1 MIAVGGEFGTLSEIA
16 LALKMGKPVIG
27 LGTWEL
33 GRDDLASDPIVRA
46 ETADAAVTELRQA
59 PPPDTVGPGEGRSG
73 LDPRDGAGGP
83 SSLMVLPVIL
93 LLLATGW
100 TVVAI
105 DVVIESARVG
115 ARELWAF
122 GHLVA
127 TPGLPEGIWIVCA
140 VSATAALAMVTAAAY
155 VRGRRLERRM
165 AAELDESRAEMARR
179 GAGDA
184 ARMRLLSWRVA
195 ELQTLADRLLDER
208 EASGRQPLVV
218 PDAADALPAID

>member
-1 MIAVGGEFGTLSEIA
+1 
-16 LALKMGKPVIG
+16 
-27 LGTWEL
+27 
-33 GRDDLASDPIVRA
+33 
-46 ETADAAVTELRQA
+46 
-59 PPPDTVGPGEGRSG
+59 
-73 LDPRDGAGGP
+73 
-83 SSLMVLPVIL
+83 MVLPVIL

-195 ELQTLADRLLDER
+195 ELQTLVDRLIAER
-208 EASGRQPLVV
+208 DAPAGGLVV
-218 PDAADALPAID
+218 VPGTSEGVGARE

>member
-1 MIAVGGEFGTLSEIA
+1 
-16 LALKMGKPVIG
+16 
-27 LGTWEL
+27 
-33 GRDDLASDPIVRA
+33 
-46 ETADAAVTELRQA
+46 
-59 PPPDTVGPGEGRSG
+59 
-73 LDPRDGAGGP
+73 
-83 SSLMVLPVIL
+83 MVLPVIL

-127 TPGLPEGIWIVCA
+127 TPGLPEGIWIVCG

-195 ELQTLADRLLDER
+195 ELQTLADRLLAER
-208 EASGRQPLVV
+208 EDAERELVV
-218 PDAADALPAID
+218 VRDAVEGLPAID